1 MAEKTKEDKVIL
13 EREYIVPLRRK
24 CLNTPG
30 YKRVNKAVKV
40 LKQFIVRHMKVYDRD
55 LDKVKIDRYLNEEM
69 WQRGIR
75 KPLAKVK
82 VKAKKFESGIVRL
95 ELVEIPEFV
104 KFKIEK
110 EKKLMER
117 TGKAEKKEEKPAEER
132 KEGEKKAEEEKGKA
146 VAEAGLKHAENVHK
160 EIKHEVAEKKGIK
173 KPLAR
178 KALQK

>member
-1 MAEKTKEDKVIL
+1 MAEKIDKIVL
-13 EREYIVPLRRK
+13 EREYIVPLRK
-24 CLNTPG
+24 KFINTPQ
-30 YKRVNKAVKV
+30 YKRTPKAIKV
-40 LKQFIVRHMKVYDRD
+40 LKQFIVKHMKVYDRD

-69 WQRGIR
+69 WQRSIR

-95 ELVEIPEFV
+95 ELVDIPEFV
-104 KFKIEK
+104 RFKMEK
-110 EKKLMER
+110 EKKLAER

-146 VAEAGLKHAENVHK
+146 VVEAGLKHAENVHK
-160 EIKHEVAEKKGIK
+160 EIKHEAAVKKGIK